1 MSEVNAMN
9 CAEFGDVAAEL
20 ALGVLT
26 GRERADALAHLDHCD
41 ACREHVRQL
50 TITGEELLSLLPSSE
65 PPPGFE
71 TRVMDR
77 LGLAAPAPA
86 LAPRPVR
93 HRRVRGRGR
102 AGITRPFGTISSGS
116 RRILAAAA
124 VVVAVVAAALG
135 GWGLHGA
142 TTTASPPKPGLS
154 TAALLSADHENVGE
168 VFVYNGDPRWMY
180 MSVDMDSGNRTVI
193 CQLISSDGRVTN
205 VGSFQV
211 SDGYGSWGSPTWV
224 GDGNPVGAR
233 LVTPGGTV
241 LASATFPKSAFS

>member
-1 MSEVNAMN
+1 MSEVSAMN

-77 LGLAAPAPA
+77 LGLAAPAP
-86 LAPRPVR
+86 RPVPLDSK
-93 HRRVRGRGR
+93 RRWGR
-102 AGITRPFGTISSGS
+102 AGTTRAFGMMNNGT

-124 VVVAVVAAALG
+124 VVVALVAAALG

-142 TTTASPPKPGLS
+142 TTTAAPKPGLS

-211 SDGYGSWGSPTWV
+211 SNGYGSWGSPTWV

-233 LVTPGGTV
+233 LITPGGTV
-241 LASATFPKSAFS
+241 LASATFPKSAVS

>member
-1 MSEVNAMN
+1 MSEVNSMN

-50 TITGEELLSLLPSSE
+50 TATGEELLGLLPSSE

-71 TRVMDR
+71 TRVMER
-77 LGLAAPAPA
+77 LGLTGAGLPQ
-86 LAPRPVR
+86 VR
-93 HRRVRGRGR
+93 DLEEKRRGRWGT
-102 AGITRPFGTISSGS
+102 ARPFGMINNGT
-116 RRILAAAA
+116 RRMLAAAA
-124 VVVAVVAAALG
+124 VVVALVAAALG

-142 TTTASPPKPGLS
+142 TTTASPKPGLS

-180 MSVDMDSGNRTVI
+180 MSIDMESGNRTVI

-211 SDGYGSWGSPTWV
+211 TGGYGSWGSPTWV

-241 LASATFPKSAFS
+241 LASATFPKAAVS